1 MVAIIVANAIV
12 ASRLTNGRASDV
24 KYKFNPGKSIE
35 RSARFHL
42 SRSCHSLPGFSL
54 LFSLVC
60 ASFRSRRSFA
70 RKYARRKT
78 RSKSLS
84 FARRLQKIIS
94 NYLVIIDSKKNVIV
108 VGSLLFTIPF
118 RRALQTFFPFA
129 KHRGT
134 LDAKGV
140 SIFAAKRKN
149 LEVNNIVASNNV
161 AAMLKPRFSSPPP
174 PLQSVCH
181 LRCLFS
187 LARLVDK
194 RTFSRVY
201 RGEPRIPPNQLRSYI
216 SGGVAAQRK

>member
-1 MVAIIVANAIV
+1 MQWIRASDTLTNDRDRPRKCTRDSRIVRRHDTRNCVCIVVAIIVANAIV

-84 FARRLQKIIS
+84 FAKNNLQLSRYYRFEKKCHRRRIS
-94 NYLVIIDSKKNVIV
+94 
-108 VGSLLFTIPF
+108 
-118 RRALQTFFPFA
+118 TFHDIYERL
-129 KHRGT
+129 HR
-134 LDAKGV
+134 
-140 SIFAAKRKN
+140 
-149 LEVNNIVASNNV
+149 
-161 AAMLKPRFSSPPP
+161 
-174 PLQSVCH
+174 
-181 LRCLFS
+181 
-187 LARLVDK
+187 
-194 RTFSRVY
+194 
-201 RGEPRIPPNQLRSYI
+201 
-216 SGGVAAQRK
+216 

>member
-94 NYLVIIDSKKNVIV
+94 NYLVIVDSKKNVIV
-108 VGSLLFTIPF
+108 VGSLLFTIY
-118 RRALQTFFPFA
+118 TS
-129 KHRGT
+129 
-134 LDAKGV
+134 V
-140 SIFAAKRKN
+140 SIDNYNKTVIISRVFRSVARCKRFS
-149 LEVNNIVASNNV
+149 LSRNIVERSTRKAY
-161 AAMLKPRFSSPPP
+161 LY
-174 PLQSVCH
+174 
-181 LRCLFS
+181 
-187 LARLVDK
+187 
-194 RTFSRVY
+194 SRQK
-201 RGEPRIPPNQLRSYI
+201 G
-216 SGGVAAQRK
+216 KTWK